1 GAEPDV
7 PEVQGVDGDAERF
20 EQRAVGVG
28 HAVRQRVQQA
38 RWPGQQFAHGPVLVT
53 MPGEADVEAQVAV
66 AVQARPAPAAGDR
79 RVDRHPGAAPRAR
92 LDHPGGLVAEHQGA
106 GDDGVPDSC
115 LVPPVQV
122 GAADPDRR
130 HPYEFL
136 AWPSGRLL
144 FVGYPQVTGAVQ
156 AGGPHARPAVPLLG
170 SGSAPGW
177 PGPDPGWVSAPRQGS
192 AGASMLPSESRFVL
206 VPVAAMPTGGG
217 GTCGPFCALAA
228 STPRPFPR
236 FRADPAG
243 PDQRSDPN
251 SLSR

>member
-1 GAEPDV
+1 
-7 PEVQGVDGDAERF
+7 
-20 EQRAVGVG
+20 
-28 HAVRQRVQQA
+28 
-38 RWPGQQFAHGPVLVT
+38 
-53 MPGEADVEAQVAV
+53 
-66 AVQARPAPAAGDR
+66 
-79 RVDRHPGAAPRAR
+79 
-92 LDHPGGLVAEHQGA
+92 GGLVAEHKGA
-106 GDDGVPDSC
+106 GDDGVPDPC

-136 AWPSGRLL
+136 AWPGGRLL
-144 FVGYPQVTGAVQ
+144 LVGYPQVTGAVQ
-156 AGGPHARPAVPLLG
+156 AGRPHARPAVPLLG
-170 SGSAPGW
+170 SESVPGW

-251 SLSR
+251 ALSRGSAGSGRWPARAARGHPHRAAAPRGRAPPAAQAPGTSRPLAVRPVPARTGPACPGRPGSRAGQAG